1 MRPLTPEDY
10 TEIWSRRKWWFAGAV
25 FFIAACTAIVAAVLP
40 RVYTSECLIL
50 LEGQPLNSDAAAAAA
65 RPGGD
70 TQTEQ
75 QLSTLIEQTL
85 SRTRLEQIMQDAG
98 YISPTETPTDTQFDN
113 FHDAIAIDI
122 LKDKDPRHASSPYG
136 FKISYSDHKPKN
148 AQRITNELASFFVS
162 QRLKAQTQTAQ
173 ESNQYLQGEL
183 DSALK
188 DLTDKQNAL
197 DAFKKRYNGQ
207 LPVDEQLNVQGLVR
221 MQTQLELNQQAVERA
236 QQELKT
242 IDTTSTSTA
251 AASKEPV
258 DSATSK
264 LNADLGTLRSK
275 LADLESRDK
284 ETHPDVVKTKAEIAR
299 VQTEL
304 AKEQEAT
311 AKGTD
316 ATTGKPSSSIA
327 SAGNQSRIEDANAVI
342 KARAR
347 EKEDILKQIQEY
359 QDNLKAI
366 PMHAQ
371 EFAELDRA
379 YQDAK
384 TAFDALKKKVDDG
397 QLANDMQIRLQGQ
410 RFSIQ
415 DFASLPDSPTTPV
428 YWKINMGGI
437 GAALLFGIVLAG
449 GLELRDTTMKSD
461 RDVEYYLQTKN
472 LATVPVLSLP
482 AESVAV
488 SRKRRLW
495 MIGIVPVVLLMVG
508 IIGYLYLLRK

>member
-1 MRPLTPEDY
+1 MRPFTPEDY
-10 TEIWSRRKWWFAGAV
+10 SEIWSRRKWWFIGAV
-25 FFIAACTAIVAAVLP
+25 FFIAAGTAMVAAILP
-40 RVYTSECLIL
+40 REYTSECLIL
-50 LEGQPLNSDAAAAAA
+50 LEGQPLSADANAAAA

-85 SRTRLEQIMQDAG
+85 SRTRLEQIMQESG
-98 YISPTETPTDTQFDN
+98 YISPTDTPTDTQFDQ
-113 FHDAIAIDI
+113 FHDAISIDI
-122 LKDKDPRHASSPYG
+122 LKDKDPRHASAPYG

-162 QRLKAQTQTAQ
+162 QRLKAQAQTAQ

-183 DSALK
+183 DSSIK
-188 DLTDKQNAL
+188 DLNDKQQAL
-197 DAFKKRYNGQ
+197 DNFKKRYNGQ

-242 IDTTSTSTA
+242 IDTTSTSSA
-251 AASKEPV
+251 ATTKEPV

-275 LADLESRDK
+275 LADLQSRDK
-284 ETHPDVVKTKAEIAR
+284 DSHPDVVKTKSEIAR
-299 VQTEL
+299 VQEEL
-304 AKEQEAT
+304 AKEQTAS

-316 ATTGKPSSSIA
+316 ATGKPA
-327 SAGNQSRIEDANAVI
+327 NTNVTAGNQSRIDDAKAVI
-342 KARAR
+342 AARAK
-347 EKEDILKQIQEY
+347 EKEQIQAQIAQY
-359 QDNLKAI
+359 QTNLQAI
-366 PMHAQ
+366 PIHSQ

-384 TAFDALKKKVDDG
+384 TAFDALKKKVNDG

-437 GAALLFGIVLAG
+437 GAALLFGIILAG
-449 GLELRDTTMKSD
+449 AMELRDTTMKSD

-472 LATVPVLSLP
+472 LATVPVLALP
-482 AESVAV
+482 AEASAV
-488 SRKRRLW
+488 SRKSRIW
-495 MIGIVPVVLLMVG
+495 MIGSVPVVLLVAG
-508 IIGYLYLLRK
+508 AIGYLYLLRK